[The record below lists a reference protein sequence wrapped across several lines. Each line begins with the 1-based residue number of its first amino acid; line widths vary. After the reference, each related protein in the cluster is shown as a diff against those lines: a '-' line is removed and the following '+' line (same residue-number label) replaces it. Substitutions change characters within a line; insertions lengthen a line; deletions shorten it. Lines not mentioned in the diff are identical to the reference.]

1 MVAFPS
7 SVGFPA
13 GSVTDRIH
21 GSKGRLEFRDEVG
34 FEGTNFQT
42 VPYFLFSNL
51 VWQLSVP
58 SSVSGYCSYASS
70 KWSPYIEWF
79 KTFDFIIE
87 MRGQPNWQKIVWI
100 CWSTLFV
107 EGPTLTVDHALT
119 LDHAT
124 VDLSIRLHS
133 LGGEVVQFQ
142 LCAARWHLVSIAG
155 VRDLPSVL
163 VKYGSL
169 SSPI

>member
-51 VWQLSVP
+51 SL
-58 SSVSGYCSYASS
+58 
-70 KWSPYIEWF
+70 
-79 KTFDFIIE
+79 
-87 MRGQPNWQKIVWI
+87 
-100 CWSTLFV
+100 
-107 EGPTLTVDHALT
+107 PT
-119 LDHAT
+119 
-124 VDLSIRLHS
+124 
-133 LGGEVVQFQ
+133 
-142 LCAARWHLVSIAG
+142 
-155 VRDLPSVL
+155 
-163 VKYGSL
+163 
-169 SSPI
+169 PILKL

>member
-13 GSVTDRIH
+13 GSVTDRIR

-70 KWSPYIEWF
+70 K
-79 KTFDFIIE
+79 
-87 MRGQPNWQKIVWI
+87 
-100 CWSTLFV
+100 
-107 EGPTLTVDHALT
+107 
-119 LDHAT
+119 
-124 VDLSIRLHS
+124 
-133 LGGEVVQFQ
+133 
-142 LCAARWHLVSIAG
+142 
-155 VRDLPSVL
+155 
-163 VKYGSL
+163 
-169 SSPI
+169 